1 MFKIVLINVFL
12 LKKYATYFKLSKILD
27 KILKFYWNKYI
38 SYIFQKKY
46 FFSEKI
52 KFEFHYILIL
62 KILCNRTNK
71 FRMDKELKS
80 FIHLSKTPNILKY
93 DIFDI

>member
-1 MFKIVLINVFL
+1 M
-12 LKKYATYFKLSKILD
+12 KKYATYFKLSKILD

-52 KFEFHYILIL
+52 KFEFHYYFNFKNFMQQNKQIPDGQRTKVIYTLI
-62 KILCNRTNK
+62 K
-71 FRMDKELKS
+71 DA
-80 FIHLSKTPNILKY
+80 KY
-93 DIFDI
+93 SEV